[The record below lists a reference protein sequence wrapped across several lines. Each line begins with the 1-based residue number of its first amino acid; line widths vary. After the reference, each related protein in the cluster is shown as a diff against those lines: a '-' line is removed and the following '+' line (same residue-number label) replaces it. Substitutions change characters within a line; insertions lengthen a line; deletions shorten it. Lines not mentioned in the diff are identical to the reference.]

1 MPEPDDVNTGP
12 THDENTPVSSGP
24 KALQESGSDND
35 ATDSKGR
42 TGSWREHPRAVPAL
56 AALIVILAVAVGV
69 LSYLLVDS
77 TDTVDSLN
85 AASSERAEAEQTALD
100 YATGAAQVDYQ
111 NLADWRERL
120 VANTSPQMAGKLTEA
135 ATQMEQVITPLQW
148 VSTAT
153 PIAAKV
159 VTDDNGI
166 YTVTAFV
173 SVLTKNAQAPE
184 GVQSTATYNVTVDK
198 NQNWLITDVTGIG
211 AKAPN

>member
-1 MPEPDDVNTGP
+1 M
-12 THDENTPVSSGP
+12 
-24 KALQESGSDND
+24 
-35 ATDSKGR
+35 
-42 TGSWREHPRAVPAL
+42 PAL